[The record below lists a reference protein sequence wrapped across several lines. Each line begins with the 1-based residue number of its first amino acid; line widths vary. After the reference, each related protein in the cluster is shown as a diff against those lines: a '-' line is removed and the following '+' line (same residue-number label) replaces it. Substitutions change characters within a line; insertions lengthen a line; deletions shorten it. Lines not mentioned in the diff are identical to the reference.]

1 MCTYSKRYPIK
12 ILPCSK
18 LVHAFYINTWKHLN
32 ILRRIENSG
41 LMYTYDT
48 IITVQKIAYAK
59 KQEFVSFLYV
69 DWWKL
74 PSYAIFLLA
83 FLPDADPLS
92 FLRQSNIF
100 YTWTVILLHRNENAS
115 HENLLKK
122 RFLRTPSHLTF
133 DQECHFNSSLNI
145 CLPIVQ
151 WLFHAFACFEWR

>member
-1 MCTYSKRYPIK
+1 
-12 ILPCSK
+12 
-18 LVHAFYINTWKHLN
+18 
-32 ILRRIENSG
+32 
-41 LMYTYDT
+41 MYTYDT

-100 YTWTVILLHRNENAS
+100 YTWTVMSPLEIKIE
-115 HENLLKK
+115 
-122 RFLRTPSHLTF
+122 
-133 DQECHFNSSLNI
+133 
-145 CLPIVQ
+145 
-151 WLFHAFACFEWR
+151 